1 MMQRRWVCFKQL
13 PIIVRGAVD
22 QKNKVLQS
30 FKVADCYHNSCNSLC
45 IIILHMDLQKL
56 EVYGKGNLYL
66 DLLAQDLKRG
76 NSFRIA
82 MDLLVSVA

>member
-1 MMQRRWVCFKQL
+1 MPQRYWICANQL
-13 PIIVRGAVD
+13 AIIVRGAVD

-66 DLLAQDLKRG
+66 NLLAQDLKRG
-76 NSFRIA
+76 DSFRMA